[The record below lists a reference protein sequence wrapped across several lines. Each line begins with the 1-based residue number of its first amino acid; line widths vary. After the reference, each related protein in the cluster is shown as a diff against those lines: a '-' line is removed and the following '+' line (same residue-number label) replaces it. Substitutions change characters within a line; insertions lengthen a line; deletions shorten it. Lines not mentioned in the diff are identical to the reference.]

1 MDGMRERRSGVAA
14 LPARMARRA
23 AMVAAGILGIA
34 AIAGARWAIERM
46 RYLAEYGGDDG
57 A

>member
-1 MDGMRERRSGVAA
+1 MGALRRGTERGLKTVAG
-14 LPARMARRA
+14 LLGLA
-23 AMVAAGILGIA
+23 ATIA
-34 AIAGARWAIERM
+34 AARWALGRM